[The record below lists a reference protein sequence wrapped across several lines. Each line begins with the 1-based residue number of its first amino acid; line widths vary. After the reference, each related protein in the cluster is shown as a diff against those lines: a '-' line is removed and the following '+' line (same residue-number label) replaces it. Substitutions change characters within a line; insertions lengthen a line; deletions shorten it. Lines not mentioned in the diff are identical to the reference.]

1 MTDNKPGEIKKRKSW
16 IYLLGQGMITGTIF
30 VLLAIVLFQIFL
42 GGIDDWLI
50 ENLLPDLLVAAII
63 GLPAGG
69 IGGLI
74 VGSIWKHP
82 RASIVGGI
90 IFASI
95 LSAIAYVI
103 LSIIAM

>member
-16 IYLLGQGMITGTIF
+16 ITLLGQGMIAGIIF
-30 VLLAIVLFQIFL
+30 VLLAIVLFQLFL
-42 GGIDDWLI
+42 GGMDLLI
-50 ENLLPDLLVAAII
+50 PNLLFDFPVAAII

-90 IFASI
+90 IFALI
-95 LSAIAYVI
+95 LSVIAYVI